1 MMVVNYSE
9 GKTSILYYTSYSKS
23 ERISHAYKIPK
34 DKIVLLILYL
44 LLSTVSGT
52 RLLLKKSFLNEWIN
66 VWYRNR
72 ETGFS
77 FFLHLWLSY
86 NSKTNHKIGRSDTN
100 VLPNLKVFFL

>member
-66 VWYRNR
+66 V
-72 ETGFS
+72 
-77 FFLHLWLSY
+77 LSIQIY
-86 NSKTNHKIGRSDTN
+86 IFDVSPISCNEFI
-100 VLPNLKVFFL
+100 